1 MRTKENK
8 ENKVRRRLDLSIAR
22 VDSERPLKYTAPG
35 YTCQGRCLV
44 AHGLFLE
51 DSETP
56 PGHKPSR
63 LLLPNRGVI
72 GTRWAAPAE
81 RVRFSWTP
89 LFVDPATQS
98 TGQFSNSA
106 DRTAPPPRFLIFWIL
121 WIVGVFG
128 FLDFGI

>member
-1 MRTKENK
+1 MWKI
-8 ENKVRRRLDLSIAR
+8 KVRRRLDLHIAR
-22 VDSERPLKYTAPG
+22 VIAAANLPLTWLIFYQGAILRLMFYQGAALHLVTTPG
-35 YTCQGRCLV
+35 FC
-44 AHGLFLE
+44 
-51 DSETP
+51 
-56 PGHKPSR
+56 HKPSR

-98 TGQFSNSA
+98 TGLFSNSA